1 MNLKLKYLLPLLIHL
16 SSWGWV
22 SLNSQT
28 PHIAHT
34 VYYSA
39 IDSLIELDSGLDVFR
54 DASGTT
60 DIQELIRGQHS
71 WEQNRGGVLN
81 FKNTSDHIWLRF
93 DLQNAT
99 SEGLFLQLG
108 NPEIDYFTV
117 YGVDK
122 DQVVWSTSSGMQ
134 RSFYSRYLHSNK
146 MCLPLG
152 NQDLTIYVHVN
163 TGSGFYLPLYIGS
176 LKALS
181 EINHKDDLFNGFVF
195 GIMFVMLFYNF
206 FLFLSIRDPL
216 YIKYCIY
223 LLCSTLLM
231 LYLEGLAFD
240 LFWRNNPVFNNPH
253 VANCLTALT
262 ASSAIWFSS
271 AFLKLESNAPR
282 LKWVNVFLLAGLAGS
297 IVSDFMN
304 YRVLANQLVQI
315 FSGITSIYLL
325 VIGIILFL
333 RGLREAKFYILS
345 WGILVSGAL
354 CYVLTLNGVIP
365 VNFITLNGFQLGSMM
380 EGVLLSFALADRINT
395 YRRDKH
401 LAQKQATAAAQKNE
415 RLIRDQNIILER
427 EVEQRTHQLQIEKQ
441 KSEDL
446 LLNILPQEV
455 AEELKEKGA
464 AEARM
469 YNHVSVLFTDF
480 VNFTGIG
487 VHLSPTELVNE
498 IHHCFK
504 MFDAITDKYGLE
516 KIKTIGDAYL
526 AVGGMPVLN
535 ANHAVNVTQAAVE
548 IRDFIADRKRNGGL
562 FEIRIGIHSGPVVAG
577 IVGVKK
583 FAYDIWGDTVNTAA
597 RMEQNSISGKIN
609 ITSATYELI
618 KSTFNCSY
626 RGKLPAKNK
635 GEIDMYFVD

>member
-1 MNLKLKYLLPLLIHL
+1 MNLKPIYLLSLLILL
-16 SSWGWV
+16 SPLGW
-22 SLNSQT
+22 STLNSQ
-28 PHIAHT
+28 PSSIAYT
-34 VYYSA
+34 VYYPA
-39 IDSLIELDSGLDVFR
+39 VDTLVELASGVEVLR
-54 DASGTT
+54 DASGTL
-60 DIQELIRGQHS
+60 DIQQLIRDTHS
-71 WEQNRGGVLN
+71 WQKNQDGVLN

-99 SEGLFLQLG
+99 SEDLFLQLG

-122 DQVVWSTSSGMQ
+122 NQVVWSTSSGMQ

-146 MCLPLG
+146 MSLPLG
-152 NQDLTIYVHVN
+152 NQDLTLYVQVN

-206 FLFLSIRDPL
+206 FLYLSIRDPL

-231 LYLEGLAFD
+231 MYLEGLAFD
-240 LFWRNNPVFNNPH
+240 LFWRNSPVFNNPH
-253 VANCLTALT
+253 VANLMTALT

-271 AFLKLESNAPR
+271 AFLKIENNAPR
-282 LKWVNVFLLAGLAGS
+282 LMWVNLFLLGGLLGS
-297 IVSDFMN
+297 VVSDFLN

-325 VIGIILFL
+325 VIGIIFFL
-333 RGLREAKFYILS
+333 RGLKEAKFYILS

-354 CYVLTLNGVIP
+354 CYVLTLNGIIP

-395 YRRDKH
+395 YRREKH
-401 LAQKQATAAAQKNE
+401 IAQKMAMNEARKNE
-415 RLIRDQNIILER
+415 QLIRDQNILLEK
-427 EVEQRTHQLQIEKQ
+427 EVANRTQQLQLEKQ

-455 AEELKEKGA
+455 ADELKEKGA

-469 YNHVSVLFTDF
+469 YQHVSVLFTDF

-487 VHLSPTELVNE
+487 VHLSPTELVSE

-504 MFDAITDKYGLE
+504 KFDSITDKFGLE

-526 AVGGMPVLN
+526 AVGGMPVLDD
-535 ANHAVNVTQAAVE
+535 NHAINVTQAAIE
-548 IRDFIADRKRNGGL
+548 IRDFIAEYKSTGGM

-618 KSTFNCSY
+618 KNSYKCTY
-626 RGKLPAKNK
+626 RGKIPAKNK